1 MAHAARNLPEFEP
14 VIAGAPGRQLEDY
27 QLATQ
32 HGIRVEF
39 GQTRSLMTRAAAG
52 LITSGTATLEAALLG
67 LPHII
72 CYKTSGLT
80 YRLAKI
86 LVRTPWIGLP
96 NLLLERSAVVE
107 RIQGECTPERLAEDV
122 RSLHNGIALGER
134 GHDQKTAFQELSAA
148 LKMDRPASVLV
159 AESIL
164 HAP

>member
-1 MAHAARNLPEFEP
+1 M
-14 VIAGAPGRQLEDY
+14 
-27 QLATQ
+27 
-32 HGIRVEF
+32 
-39 GQTRSLMTRAAAG
+39 
-52 LITSGTATLEAALLG
+52 LG

-122 RSLHNGIALGER
+122 RSLHSGTALGER